1 MMVSTKGRYAL
12 RVMIDL
18 AQHGGEQCI
27 SLRDIA
33 GRQQISV
40 KYLEAVM
47 AILNRAGLVVSHM
60 GKNGG
65 YKLARRPD
73 QYMVGEILRITEGVI
88 APVSC
93 LECDDNKCER
103 AQSCITLPMWRELK
117 HLISDY
123 LDHITLEDLIAGNVK
138 ADRSV

>member
-73 QYMVGEILRITEGVI
+73 QYMVGEILQITEGVI

-93 LECDDNKCER
+93 LECEDNKCER
-103 AQSCITLPMWRELK
+103 AQSCVTLPMWRELK
-117 HLISDY
+117 HIISDY

-138 ADRSV
+138 ADRFK

>member
-73 QYMVGEILRITEGVI
+73 QYKVGEILRITEGVI

-93 LECDDNKCER
+93 LECEDNKCER
-103 AQSCITLPMWRELK
+103 AQSCTTLPMWRELK
-117 HLISDY
+117 HIISDY
-123 LDHITLEDLIAGNVK
+123 LDNITLEDLIAGNVK
-138 ADRSV
+138 ADRLM

>member
-93 LECDDNKCER
+93 LECEDNKCER

-138 ADRSV
+138 ADRFK